1 MGRPKGSK
9 NKPKPECHPPP
20 VRDEPDTV
28 APEEVFDARIVVVSK
43 KGDRLDGAYIV
54 GKMPSGKNYVAKM
67 CYLDLVPITSEL
79 RKKLGIE

>member
-1 MGRPKGSK
+1 
-9 NKPKPECHPPP
+9 
-20 VRDEPDTV
+20 
-28 APEEVFDARIVVVSK
+28 VVSK